1 MDVLCQ
7 TSHKHIPKVK
17 MLTYVL
23 GPSSGISKALPSSKV
38 LQQTVQEHTTAI
50 LQPRDALIF
59 PLGSYGVSQHSTNSK
74 CNSTLD

>member
-23 GPSSGISKALPSSKV
+23 GPSSGISKALPSSNV
-38 LQQTVQEHTTAI
+38 
-50 LQPRDALIF
+50 
-59 PLGSYGVSQHSTNSK
+59 STNDFRSSPIVKAQNSWCANDISK
-74 CNSTLD
+74 KRRLKLWNRLKQT